1 MSVNTNHTGDLVKHA
16 TLIAVM
22 LISTV
27 AHAMPVAEMKKRAAI
42 DQEIVATAANIKDCG
57 KKFTLA
63 FDWKAFDA
71 IDWKA
76 AGQDKQAWYA
86 FEQATVAKLGEGL
99 NAVCADKDY
108 KAALGKISKITYKA
122 TNDTKIKVKVVI
134 SGSSMVIENYS
145 FGSTRG
151 ADDYE
156 SAAKA
161 AL

>member
-1 MSVNTNHTGDLVKHA
+1 VKRT
-16 TLIAVM
+16 TLTIVM
-22 LISTV
+22 LISTAANV
-27 AHAMPVAEMKKRAAI
+27 ANAMPVAEMKKRAAI
-42 DQEIVATAANIKDCG
+42 DQAMVDAAADIKDCG

-63 FDWKAFDA
+63 FDWKAYDA

-76 AGQDKQAWYA
+76 AGQDKQDWYA
-86 FEQATVAKLGEGL
+86 FEQATIAKLGAGL

-108 KAALGKISKITYKA
+108 KAALGKIGKITYKA

-134 SGSSMVIENYS
+134 SGSSMTIENYS
-145 FGSTRG
+145 FGSTRD
-151 ADDYE
+151 AEDYE